1 MPRESLL
8 QLIETLRERIEAHGA
23 VLSDGEM
30 PTRYALVD
38 PLLREL
44 GWNTS
49 DPTMVIPEYR
59 AGAGTPDYAL
69 FADGRLR
76 LVVEAKKLWA
86 PLGDPVLSQVTKYSQ
101 RSGSTYFAATNG
113 AHWKV
118 YRTSSR
124 KLLAEF
130 TIGKWQAGLWARN
143 TPPSETVEECRKAI
157 PLWRPGNWHQLADI
171 KYATGLKPTE
181 LLCPDDYTVKLK
193 SWRDLLVEVLRWL
206 TVNSLLIPD
215 DCPIRP
221 ENTVSKR
228 YLFNYRP
235 YHRSRKRFTSP
246 SEEVNGIY
254 AELDYGADSLASN
267 AKDIIDYVGEDP
279 DDFKVRFS

>member
-1 MPRESLL
+1 MPLESLL
-8 QLIETLRERIEAHGA
+8 QLVETLRERIESHGA
-23 VLSDGEM
+23 TLSQGEM

-38 PLLREL
+38 PLLREM

-49 DPTMVIPEYR
+49 DPAEVIPEYR
-59 AGAGTPDYAL
+59 SSAGIPDYAL
-69 FADGRLR
+69 FSDGRLR
-76 LVVEAKKLWA
+76 IVVEAKRLWA
-86 PLGDPVLSQVTKYSQ
+86 SLGDSVLSQVIDYSRQ
-101 RSGSTYFAATNG
+101 SGSTYFAATNG

-118 YRTSSR
+118 YKTSSQ
-124 KLLAEF
+124 KLMAEF
-130 TIGKWQAGLWARN
+130 TIGKWQASLWSRI
-143 TPPSETVEECRKAI
+143 TPPSETVEECRKAV

-171 KYATGLKPTE
+171 EYAAGLKPIE
-181 LLCPDDYTVKLK
+181 LLCPDDDTVKLK

-206 TVNSLLIPD
+206 TANNLLTPS

-235 YHRSRKRFTSP
+235 YHRSRKRFISP

-254 AELDYGADSLASN
+254 AELGYGVDSLASN

-279 DDFKVRFS
+279 DDFQVRFS

>member
-1 MPRESLL
+1 MPPKGLL
-8 QLIETLRERIEAHGA
+8 HVVETLRERIESHGA
-23 VLSDGEM
+23 TLSDGEM
-30 PTRYALVD
+30 PTRYALID

-44 GWNTS
+44 GWNMS

-59 AGAGTPDYAL
+59 SGAGKPDYAL
-69 FADGRLR
+69 FAASRLR

-86 PLGDPVLSQVTKYSQ
+86 PLGNSVLSKVIEYSQ
-101 RSGSTYFAATNG
+101 QSGSTYFAATNG

-118 YRTSSR
+118 YKTSSQ
-124 KLLAEF
+124 KLMAEF
-130 TIGKWQAGLWARN
+130 TIGKWQASLWSRI
-143 TPPSETVEECRKAI
+143 TPPSETVEECRKAV
-157 PLWRPGNWHQLADI
+157 PLWRPGSWHQLADI
-171 KYATGLKPTE
+171 EYAAGLKPVE
-181 LLCPDDYTVKLK
+181 LLCPDDDTVKLK
-193 SWRDLLVEVLRWL
+193 SWRDLLVEVVRWL
-206 TVNSLLIPD
+206 TANNLLTPS

-228 YLFNYRP
+228 YLFNCRP

-267 AKDIIDYVGEDP
+267 AINIIDYVGEDP
-279 DDFKVRFS
+279 YEFKVRFS

>member
-1 MPRESLL
+1 MPLESLL
-8 QLIETLRERIEAHGA
+8 QLVETLRERIESHGA
-23 VLSDGEM
+23 ALSDGEM
-30 PTRYALVD
+30 PTRYALID

-44 GWNTS
+44 GWNIS

-59 AGAGTPDYAL
+59 SGTGKPDYAL

-86 PLGDPVLSQVTKYSQ
+86 PLGNSVLSQVTAYSQ

-124 KLLAEF
+124 KLMAEF
-130 TIGKWQAGLWARN
+130 TIGKWLASLWSPN
-143 TPPSETVEECRKAI
+143 TPSSETVEECRNAV

-171 KYATGLKPTE
+171 EYAAGLKPIE

-206 TVNSLLIPD
+206 TANSLLTPS

-235 YHRSRKRFTSP
+235 YHRSRKRFISP

-267 AKDIIDYVGEDP
+267 AKDIIDYVGEDL